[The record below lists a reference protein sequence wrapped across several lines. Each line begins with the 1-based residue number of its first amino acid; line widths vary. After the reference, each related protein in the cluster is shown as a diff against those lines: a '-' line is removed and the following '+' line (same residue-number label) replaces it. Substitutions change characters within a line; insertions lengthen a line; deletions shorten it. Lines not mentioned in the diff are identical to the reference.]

1 MSNAVTVKPKNKR
14 SLRRVAQILREFN
27 AMDVTIDKVAPK
39 SGDVLLFKVGGEA
52 KLQGPM
58 IEAFLQH
65 LHDRGIKDCM
75 AMVLDKEDSIE
86 TVSAERIGE
95 LALAAGYV
103 KSESDLQT
111 VSLYNRQKG
120 RQDVLR
126 LLEKIREE
134 IVFANQPDSSLEN
147 INAVLGRIREAITK
161 ASGNGKEAPAPKP
174 AEPERP
180 VEIPYT

>member
-1 MSNAVTVKPKNKR
+1 MSNTVTVKPKNKR

-27 AMDVTIDKVAPK
+27 AMDVTIDKVAPQ
-39 SGDVLLFKVGGEA
+39 SGDVLLFKVGDDA

-75 AMVLDKEDSIE
+75 AMVLGKEDSIE
-86 TVSAERIGE
+86 TVSATRIGE
-95 LALAAGYV
+95 LARAIGYIR
-103 KSESDLQT
+103 SSDGQEPLRES
-111 VSLYNRQKG
+111 RHKG
-120 RQDVLR
+120 RLDVLR

-134 IVFANQPDSSLEN
+134 VVFANQPDSSLEN

-161 ASGNGKEAPAPKP
+161 ASGNGKEAPAPRP